1 MGHFGTITHRDSVFK
16 WLKLKL
22 QYFGHLMQRVDSWEK
37 TLMLGGVGGSRRRGS
52 GKGKAMRTVKRA
64 VVPGGRG
71 KEGMSRQSTK
81 DF

>member
-1 MGHFGTITHRDSVFK
+1 MNSQAMKRRKLNCTLLSERSQSKKTTYCMIPTTGSSGT
-16 WLKLKL
+16 
-22 QYFGHLMQRVDSWEK
+22 
-37 TLMLGGVGGSRRRGS
+37 
-52 GKGKAMRTVKRA
+52 GKAMRTVKRA